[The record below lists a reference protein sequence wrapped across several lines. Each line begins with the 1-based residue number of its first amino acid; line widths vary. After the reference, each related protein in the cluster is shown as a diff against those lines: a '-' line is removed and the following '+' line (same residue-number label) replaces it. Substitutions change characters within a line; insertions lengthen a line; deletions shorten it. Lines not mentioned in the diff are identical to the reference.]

1 MAQRPRVP
9 DNPFGRRLLDIA
21 HALVVKAALSW
32 QY

>member
-9 DNPFGRRLLDIA
+9 DNPFGRRFLDIT
-21 HALVVKAALSW
+21 HALVIKAVLSW